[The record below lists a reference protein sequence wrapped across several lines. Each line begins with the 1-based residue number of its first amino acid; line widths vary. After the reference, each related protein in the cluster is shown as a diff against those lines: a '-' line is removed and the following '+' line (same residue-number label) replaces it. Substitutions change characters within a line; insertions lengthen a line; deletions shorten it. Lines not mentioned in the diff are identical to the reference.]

1 MSDVSEEY
9 DRLRRRARELGKKG
23 LDIDQV
29 CERINGLCV
38 FCDPPH
44 RDTVRHWMKH
54 DKKPMKH
61 GGGKPKQR
69 VAASDGRV
77 FESVTQAAEA
87 LGVCLQHRASGAQR
101 LEMPRPGNQVQGGLE
116 MAVRNTLMDLSD
128 TLFEQLERLNDA
140 SPEEIDMEVTRA
152 KAMSDVAGTIIST
165 ANCVVGAMRFKDTA
179 IDAST
184 HLPRLLGGE

>member
-1 MSDVSEEY
+1 
-9 DRLRRRARELGKKG
+9 
-23 LDIDQV
+23 
-29 CERINGLCV
+29 
-38 FCDPPH
+38 
-44 RDTVRHWMKH
+44 
-54 DKKPMKH
+54 
-61 GGGKPKQR
+61 
-69 VAASDGRV
+69 
-77 FESVTQAAEA
+77 
-87 LGVCLQHRASGAQR
+87 
-101 LEMPRPGNQVQGGLE
+101 